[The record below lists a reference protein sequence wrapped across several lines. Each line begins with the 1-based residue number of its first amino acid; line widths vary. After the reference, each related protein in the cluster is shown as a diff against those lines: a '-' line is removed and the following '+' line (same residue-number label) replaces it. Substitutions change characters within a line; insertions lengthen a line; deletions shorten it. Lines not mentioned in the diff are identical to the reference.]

1 MKNKA
6 YYKVFSDKKKLSNML
21 EMRLE
26 GFSLKSL
33 ATIFG
38 VDFSTIYYHCK
49 KNQIL
54 KNPEVKK
61 FGILSLISLYQIRAN
76 KPKSYAEYLAQSRSR
91 HSQFIS

>member
-6 YYKVFSDKKKLSNML
+6 YYKVFSDKKKLNAML
-21 EMRLE
+21 DLRSQ

-38 VDFSTIYYHCK
+38 ADFSTIYYHCK
-49 KNQIL
+49 KNQTI
-54 KNPEVKK
+54 KNKDVKK
-61 FGILSLISLYQIRAN
+61 FGIISVLSLYHIRSS
-76 KPKSYAEYLAQSRSR
+76 KPKTYAEYLAESQLR